1 MMVIR
6 QILEYYF
13 IQMVGY
19 KSGNLRNDLLDK
31 HKEEF
36 VKTNPDGSE
45 NKDDYTIASAMIA
58 MLNVGATG
66 FNDGLYYND
75 ASAAD
80 IDQMKAVFE
89 KIFKVMDQEQQ
100 LKHDDGQ
107 SLRNMEGSPWNF
119 DLMVADLYLIR
130 AN

>member
-6 QILEYYF
+6 QIFEYYF

-58 MLNVGATG
+58 MLNIGATG
-66 FNDGLYYND
+66 FNDGLYYD
-75 ASAAD
+75 SSAAD
-80 IDQMKAVFE
+80 IGHLKAVFE
-89 KIFKVMDQEQQ
+89 KIFTVMGQEQ
-100 LKHDDGQ
+100 HF
-107 SLRNMEGSPWNF
+107 NMMMGR
-119 DLMVADLYLIR
+119 V
-130 AN
+130 